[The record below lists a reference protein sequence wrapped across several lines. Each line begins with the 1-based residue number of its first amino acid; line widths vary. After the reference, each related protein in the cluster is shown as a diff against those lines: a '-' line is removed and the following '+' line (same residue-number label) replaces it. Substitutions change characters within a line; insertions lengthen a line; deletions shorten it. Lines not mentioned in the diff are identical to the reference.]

1 MSTRLEAS
9 AKFKKDVNIWVDEAI
24 WGHRFYNDQT
34 PWLVFLEFLAIFQS
48 RSYVGKAL
56 NESRSN
62 DEHEKFQYNIPR
74 LIPIRQLIFN
84 NPHIRYV
91 HDNYQSDPERW
102 REWLKIFSFDDDFL
116 YLQDRFG
123 SFIRFLHVIEFFQT
137 TAIESHRQRR

>member
-1 MSTRLEAS
+1 M
-9 AKFKKDVNIWVDEAI
+9 
-24 WGHRFYNDQT
+24 
-34 PWLVFLEFLAIFQS
+34 
-48 RSYVGKAL
+48 

-123 SFIRFLHVIEFFQT
+123 SFIRFLHVIEFFKLQLLNH
-137 TAIESHRQRR
+137 IGNVGGVLVFYFHMDRIVCMPIYRQMQMGVQIDVSLLEAENCFI